1 VNLQF
6 NFDAFY
12 AVLKGIVDEI
22 NGLTYNV
29 TQVAQNG
36 INYVNQTSAD
46 WTQEMNNATNMN
58 VNFDFNVSKAETP
71 SKLKKELIDL
81 RNTMTD
87 AEDKKMINEVIAY
100 TSTDTTVKKN
110 SKGLKKLEK
119 QVNEIIES
127 EKESLESL

>member
-1 VNLQF
+1 
-6 NFDAFY
+6 
-12 AVLKGIVDEI
+12 
-22 NGLTYNV
+22 
-29 TQVAQNG
+29 
-36 INYVNQTSAD
+36 
-46 WTQEMNNATNMN
+46 MNNATNMN

-110 SKGLKKLEK
+110 NKGLKKLEK

>member
-1 VNLQF
+1 
-6 NFDAFY
+6 
-12 AVLKGIVDEI
+12 
-22 NGLTYNV
+22 
-29 TQVAQNG
+29 
-36 INYVNQTSAD
+36 
-46 WTQEMNNATNMN
+46 MNDATNKS
-58 VNFDFNVSKAETP
+58 VNFDFSVSKAETP

-87 AEDKKMINEVIAY
+87 TEDKKMINEVIAY

-110 SKGLKKLEK
+110 NKGLKKLEK